1 MNPTRSLLLTCA
13 LSGLAI
19 GAPALA
25 SSKPD
30 SGPTPETIRADLQHG
45 KQPIAFEAN
54 VGQTDAQVRYLSRG
68 PGYSLFLTPAEAVLS
83 LQTAG
88 AHSDASGLAGSLG
101 HDADGQD
108 GRDAVL
114 RLSFDGANR
123 APAMA
128 AEQRQPGASNYF
140 VGSDASAWR
149 RDVPHFARVRYAG
162 LYPGVDLVYY
172 GNQLK
177 LEYDLVVAA
186 GADPAP
192 IALRM
197 DGAERMRLDHEGNL
211 VFTTA
216 AGDLV
221 QHRPIAYQQVGGE
234 RRPVTAS
241 YRLLGD
247 GRVGFNLGDYDASR
261 ELVIDPV
268 LMYST
273 YLGGTLGDRAL
284 DVSVDSAKNAYVVGF
299 SNSAGFPTKGAY
311 QGKNNGAGDVFVTKL
326 GPTGALIYSTYIGGA
341 GADEA
346 ATCTSPAAPPRST
359 IPPPA
364 PTRRRSAACR
374 TRS

>member
-149 RDVPHFARVRYAG
+149 RDR
-162 LYPGVDLVYY
+162 LCTTTWL
-172 GNQLK
+172 
-177 LEYDLVVAA
+177 AA
-186 GADPAP
+186 
-192 IALRM
+192 
-197 DGAERMRLDHEGNL
+197 
-211 VFTTA
+211 
-216 AGDLV
+216 
-221 QHRPIAYQQVGGE
+221 
-234 RRPVTAS
+234 
-241 YRLLGD
+241 
-247 GRVGFNLGDYDASR
+247 
-261 ELVIDPV
+261 
-268 LMYST
+268 
-273 YLGGTLGDRAL
+273 
-284 DVSVDSAKNAYVVGF
+284 
-299 SNSAGFPTKGAY
+299 
-311 QGKNNGAGDVFVTKL
+311 
-326 GPTGALIYSTYIGGA
+326 
-341 GADEA
+341 
-346 ATCTSPAAPPRST
+346 
-359 IPPPA
+359 
-364 PTRRRSAACR
+364 
-374 TRS
+374 